1 MKIVASVAMS
11 AALLVSSG
19 AFAEGLTRA
28 EVRAQLVAAE
38 QNGSQLVTDASYPD
52 VGSVYQNQVAQRP
65 SGNVD
70 AEADANAYGG
80 AMTGSASSA
89 ARAMGTCVGP
99 VSFCH
104 IYAGS

>member
-1 MKIVASVAMS
+1 MKTFASLALS
-11 AALLVSSG
+11 ATLLVSSG

-28 EVRAQLVAAE
+28 EVRAQLVAAD
-38 QNGSQLVTDASYPD
+38 QNGSRLVTDASYPD
-52 VGSVYQNQVAQRP
+52 VDSVYQNQVAQRP

-70 AEADANAYGG
+70 ADANAYGG

-89 ARAMGTCVGP
+89 ARATGTCVGP

>member
-52 VGSVYQNQVAQRP
+52 ISPFYPKQVAKNA
-65 SGNVD
+65 G
-70 AEADANAYGG
+70 ADVNAYGG
-80 AMTGSASSA
+80 AMSGSASSA
-89 ARAMGTCVGP
+89 GRGMGTCVGP
-99 VSFCH
+99 VSFCNL
-104 IYAGS
+104 YAGS

>member
-1 MKIVASVAMS
+1 MKTVASLALSAM
-11 AALLVSSG
+11 LLVSSG

-38 QNGSQLVTDASYPD
+38 QNGSRLVTDASYPD
-52 VGSVYQNQVAQRP
+52 VSPFYQNQLAQRP
-65 SGNVD
+65 NASVD
-70 AEADANAYGG
+70 ADVNSYGG
-80 AMTGSASSA
+80 AMTGSASGA

-99 VSFCH
+99 VSFCN